1 MAKYS
6 GILQGKVRGKIG
18 GIVFTEVSGVG
29 TVGRE
34 YVAKPSNPKSYAQQV
49 RRVMLAN
56 LVNLYKSGE
65 GWMKSAFETKK
76 AGQSD
81 YNRFV
86 SLNLNRSRIALTK
99 EQAANGSCVA
109 AAYDVSEGTLPSIAL
124 NKTGDRQFA
133 TNIVLGTLEI
143 TAETT
148 VGEFSAAVT
157 ANNAHI
163 MNGMQITFVS
173 YMQTVDDVTGFPR
186 VVCTPYEV
194 TLDSASTALL
204 NDFLPISF
212 AAASIGSTNK
222 YLGTGPTLADGA
234 FCYILSS
241 RVGGKI
247 KVSSQRLQL
256 VRGSIYS
263 TFVTDA
269 QIQLAVQ
276 SYGASANAMLAP
288 GSVSSSAT
296 PRLQGISF
304 VSGLLIGDTSTKT
317 LKQISED
324 SLSIQMLAPFN
335 TVDYVKVAAADGTT
349 LTNNDYETEP
359 ENSILA
365 HFATS
370 SSTKYVVSVVVSVD
384 GIEYSAAFE
393 EPLPSGGGGDD
404 DDDGGLAG

>member
-34 YVAKPSNPKSYAQQV
+34 YVAKPSNPKSYAQQE

-56 LVNLYKSGE
+56 LVNLYKAGE

-86 SLNLNRSRIALTK
+86 SLNLNRNLIALTK

-109 AAYDVSEGTLPSIAL
+109 ASYDVSEGTLPSIAL
-124 NKTGDRQFA
+124 NRTADRQYA
-133 TNIVLGTLEI
+133 TNILLGSLEI

-148 VGEFSAAVT
+148 IGEFSTAVIE
-157 ANNAHI
+157 NNSHI
-163 MNGMQITFVS
+163 MNGMQITYVS

-194 TLDSASTALL
+194 TLDAASTAKL

-256 VRGSIYS
+256 VRGAIYS
-263 TFVTDA
+263 SFATVE
-269 QIQLAVQ
+269 QKQLAIQ

-288 GSVSSSAT
+288 GSVSTAAT
-296 PRLQGISF
+296 PRLQGITF
-304 VSGLLIGDTSTKT
+304 VQGLLIGDTSTKT
-317 LKQISED
+317 LKQITED
-324 SLSIQMLAPFN
+324 SLRIQMLAPF
-335 TVDYVKVAAADGTT
+335 TSVDYVKVTGADGTT
-349 LTNNDYETEP
+349 ITNIDYETEP
-359 ENSILA
+359 ENSIFA
-365 HFATS
+365 HFNDSASTQYVTS
-370 SSTKYVVSVVVSVD
+370 VAVKVD
-384 GIEYSAAFE
+384 GVEYTATFLA
-393 EPLPSGGGGDD
+393 PSPGGNGGNE